1 MLEIGL
7 LGTLQVVHR
16 GVHVTPSAPKVRQV
30 LALLALRANATVPL
44 HQLVQELWE
53 EHPPSSAATTLQ
65 TYIYQLRKLPGL
77 SDQQSASRGAGHA
90 LVTTPGGYQLSVPH
104 GCLDIQEF
112 GELADRGR
120 AAIEKGGMAEGADL
134 LQRALSVWRGPAL
147 GDLTLGPVIG
157 IDAIRLEE
165 RRYEVLEQRI
175 DADLLLGRHHQ
186 LISEL
191 TALAADNLTREAL
204 HAKLMLSLHRAGR
217 RPEALEVFQRLR
229 AVLARELGLEPCSEL
244 QRLHQQVLA
253 GDSRLDLPEGPVTVH
268 PAPGGEPPVTL
279 PADVPLSGRGTEC
292 DQVREALT
300 EYGDSQGPMC
310 VAVGGPPGAGST
322 AVAVAVAHRL
332 GDVFTDGRLY
342 VSFGEPAASRPVED
356 VLADLLT
363 AVGHRRTD
371 LPEGR
376 AERARLL
383 RAWTAGRR
391 VLLVVD
397 DVTASHQITD
407 LLPADVGSALLVVGL
422 RRLASSQ
429 IRTRVD
435 IGPLRAEDAADLC
448 LTTLG
453 RGLQPA
459 DEPGLWMLLDLCD
472 HLPGPVIEAV
482 NLLALRPHWTVWR
495 LIDWMKR
502 ERQRTAPAQRTHPC
516 DHLVRRSGCLAP
528 ALREVLAKLAAGSQM
543 VVTVEKV
550 ASALG
555 RSTIEAEEELEE
567 LVELFLLNVE
577 LSVDGPPTEAFFRYR
592 IPQLL
597 RTALQV
603 TPVYA

>member
-1 MLEIGL
+1 MLQIRL

-30 LALLALRANATVPL
+30 LALLALRTNSTVPL

-53 EHPPSSAATTLQ
+53 ERPPSSAATTLQ

-77 SDQQSASRGAGHA
+77 SDRQPGSPATGHA
-90 LVTTPGGYQLSVPH
+90 LMTTPGGYQLSGPQ
-104 GCLDIQEF
+104 GCLDTQEF

-120 AAIEKGGMAEGADL
+120 AAIDKGALAEGADL
-134 LQRALSVWRGPAL
+134 LQRALAVWRGPAL
-147 GDLTLGPVIG
+147 SDLTPGPVIG
-157 IDAIRLEE
+157 IDALRLEE

-175 DADLLLGRHHQ
+175 NADLLLGRHHQ

-191 TALAADNLTREAL
+191 TALAADNPTREGL

-217 RPEALEVFQRLR
+217 RPEALEAFQRLR
-229 AVLARELGLEPCSEL
+229 GVLARELGLEPCSEL
-244 QRLHQQVLA
+244 QRLHQQVLS
-253 GDSRLDLPEGPVTVH
+253 GDSRLDLPEGPVSVH

-279 PADVPLSGRGTEC
+279 PADVPLIGRQTEC
-292 DQVREALT
+292 ADVRKALT
-300 EYGDSQGPMC
+300 EYADAQGPMC

-342 VSFGEPAASRPVED
+342 TSFGDPASPRPVED

-363 AVGHRRTD
+363 AVGHRRAE

-376 AERARLL
+376 ADRARLL

-397 DVTASHQITD
+397 DVMASHQITD
-407 LLPADVGSALLVVGL
+407 LLPADAGSAVVVVGA
-422 RRLASSQ
+422 RRLGGSR
-429 IRTRVD
+429 IRMRVD
-435 IGPLRAEDAADLC
+435 VGPLRAEDAADLC
-448 LTTLG
+448 RAALG
-453 RGLQPA
+453 RGPQLA
-459 DEPGLWMLLDLCD
+459 DDHGLRMLLDLCD

-495 LIDWMKR
+495 LIDWMNR
-502 ERQRTAPAQRTHPC
+502 ERQPAPAQRTHPC
-516 DHLVRRSGCLAP
+516 DHLVRRSGCLDL
-528 ALREVLAKLAAGSQM
+528 ALREAVGKLAAGARK
-543 VVTVEKV
+543 VVTVEEV
-550 ASALG
+550 ASVLG
-555 RSTIEAEEELEE
+555 RSTLEAEELLEE
-567 LVELFLLNVE
+567 LVELFLLGVE
-577 LSVDGPPTEAFFRYR
+577 LSVADSPTEGFFQYR
-592 IPQLL
+592 LPRLL
-597 RTALQV
+597 RTALRGA
-603 TPVYA
+603 PVYA